1 MKFIAPFALAG
12 SLLAAPLTA
21 FAQTAVDPAVLAPI
35 KQLNEGFNTN
45 AAAKIAG
52 AHVASPVIL
61 DEFAPYAWSGPT
73 AIMGWG
79 GDFAKFAVAKGVLG
93 GVVQIN
99 DPSVAE
105 VNGDRAYVVAPSV
118 ITFKTRDGQIKNAG
132 SFTFALVKTADG
144 WKIQS
149 WAYSRGAALP

>member
-1 MKFIAPFALAG
+1 MKFIAPLLLAG
-12 SLLAAPLTA
+12 SLLAAPLLA

-73 AIMGWG
+73 AIMPCE
-79 GDFAKFAVAKGVLG
+79 
-93 GVVQIN
+93 
-99 DPSVAE
+99 PSST
-105 VNGDRAYVVAPSV
+105 P
-118 ITFKTRDGQIKNAG
+118 
-132 SFTFALVKTADG
+132 
-144 WKIQS
+144 
-149 WAYSRGAALP
+149 